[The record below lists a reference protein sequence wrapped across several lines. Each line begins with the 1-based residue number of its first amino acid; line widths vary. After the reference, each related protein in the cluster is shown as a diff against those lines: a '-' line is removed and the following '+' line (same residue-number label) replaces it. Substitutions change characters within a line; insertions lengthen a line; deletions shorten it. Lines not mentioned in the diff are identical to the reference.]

1 MQGFPDLARS
11 KLDLTARAI
20 ENVSKNA
27 ALYERTFKKG
37 LVSVIVGLGLLSGT
51 VGTAAETVSPA
62 ESTAAIEYLLDLM
75 ADSSLEFVRN
85 GKTHTG
91 AEAAAHVRQKYE
103 HYANRIESPEDF
115 IELAATKSLLSGK
128 LYRVRTADGAV
139 PTAEWLSSALA
150 DYRKIRGPRTVEPK

>member
-11 KLDLTARAI
+11 
-20 ENVSKNA
+20 N
-27 ALYERTFKKG
+27 YGQERTSKLK

-51 VGTAAETVSPA
+51 MGTAAETVSPA

-75 ADSSLEFVRN
+75 AGSSLEFVRN

-91 AEAAAHVRQKYE
+91 AEAATHVRRKYE
-103 HYANRIESPEDF
+103 HYADRIESPEDF

-128 LYRVRTADGAV
+128 LYRVRTTDGAV
-139 PTAEWLSSALA
+139 PTAEWLSGALA
-150 DYRKIRGPRTVEPK
+150 EYRDTRGPRTVEPK